1 MQSPQPAHPSGSGSH
16 TPVNPTSSLSSVTG
30 TAAGS
35 TSTPI
40 RINSAKHSG
49 GGDSLLPSL
58 GLAGGSGTGA
68 STSSHSMPGTP
79 QQSSSV
85 PTGSHLQLQTPSAT
99 GGAVTPSGL
108 SMGASNQSLGV
119 SVGAAS
125 SVGGISITPP
135 NSAGLRQSTVF
146 DFKFKRRPSLKVLLT
161 KLPSNDSLSNSPAP
175 SSPGIA
181 NWASDNRDGN
191 VADKS
196 AADAAKLNRKE
207 SYKAQRKNYRK
218 EKKRVASEL
227 MNSLQDPAVIVL
239 ADWLKVRGTLKS
251 WTKLW
256 CVLKPGLLLIYK
268 SQKTKSSHWVGT
280 VMLTACQVI
289 ERPSKKDGF
298 CFKLFHPM
306 EQSIWAPRGPDK
318 ETIGAVVQPLPTAY
332 LIFRAPSQA
341 AGKCWMDALELSLR
355 CSALLLRTNSSTA
368 PSNTSYVGE
377 PLLPVSHE
385 TQWSEADYEKHF
397 NDHGKWGQFL
407 AVPPDMESS
416 RSDTSLPSRAQTPLL
431 QQLYSS
437 AVSNWERTKRLPH
450 FRHHSEQRK
459 SSCSD
464 ASSCDYALGTQRKRR
479 LLSPVSKSLSLG
491 GTGALGGSSSSE
503 ENEDDYGDT
512 SAGSLAPAPGPDP
525 RPVSAPPECPLQP
538 RFRLNVK
545 DLDADSQNEAP
556 NAAMSGLESESESDA
571 GEAVQDDTLEPADCV
586 ETTYVPF
593 TEEEFG
599 EQGEQ
604 VEELA
609 EENKSLIW
617 CIVKQVRP
625 GMDLSKVVL
634 PTFILEPRSF
644 LDKLSDSYYHAD
656 LLSKAVQEDD
666 AFTRMK
672 IIVQWYMS
680 SFYKKPK
687 GLKKPYNPIL
697 GETFRCY
704 WQHPSGSRTFYIAE
718 QVSHHPPV
726 SAFYVT
732 NREDGFSITCSILAK
747 SKFYGNS
754 TSAVLEG
761 AATMTLLPRGECYTA
776 TTPYAHCKGILM
788 GTLSMELG
796 GKINIE
802 CENTGYRTELEF
814 KLKPFLGGSEST
826 NVVVG
831 KIKLGKETLATING
845 HWDRECRIKDAKTG
859 EETLLFKVDADLRA
873 KRLPRYLVPVEA
885 QEPHESQ
892 RLWERVSESIARE
905 DQVAATEEKTVLE
918 EKQRAAAKERS
929 SIEAPYVPNLFEL
942 DSYGQWIY
950 KYADLRPWDVRN
962 DVRQY
967 ECQYKVLTQTRHKS
981 VPIVHGAELMHPLR
995 SSIEPVAR
1003 SHRQSGAAS
1012 SKAPKA
1018 KNKSLVLAPRDTNS
1032 DSSQSPQGV
1041 VKRSSSSSIRQINA
1055 ALDQVNRVLE
1065 EHSKQLNDISRR
1077 LERMQYAPPAHLR
1090 HGAQNM
1096 LGGGVALS
1104 TVIKSLIYALIGLTF
1119 SLILRWLFK

>member
-1 MQSPQPAHPSGSGSH
+1 MQSVQSPG
-16 TPVNPTSSLSSVTG
+16 TPVNSGPASAAAPPPPTASLPVIPFSSGVASVG
-30 TAAGS
+30 SGAAS
-35 TSTPI
+35 STPI
-40 RINSAKHSG
+40 RINSAKHAG
-49 GGDSLLPSL
+49 AGAGDSLAPS
-58 GLAGGSGTGA
+58 AA
-68 STSSHSMPGTP
+68 HSHSMPGTP
-79 QQSSSV
+79 QQSSSM
-85 PTGSHLQLQTPSAT
+85 PTGSQLPLPLPT
-99 GGAVTPSGL
+99 GGGGGGSVTPTAL

-125 SVGGISITPP
+125 SVSGISITPP
-135 NSAGLRQSTVF
+135 NSAGLRQST
-146 DFKFKRRPSLKVLLT
+146 
-161 KLPSNDSLSNSPAP
+161 
-175 SSPGIA
+175 GIA

-191 VADKS
+191 LADKS
-196 AADAAKLNRKE
+196 AAEAAKLNRKE
-207 SYKAQRKNYRK
+207 SYKAQRKNYRR
-218 EKKRVASEL
+218 EKKRVASEM

-280 VMLTACQVI
+280 VMLTSCQVI

-298 CFKLFHPM
+298 CFKLFHPL

-355 CSALLLRTNSSTA
+355 CSALLLRSNSSTGAA
-368 PSNTSYVGE
+368 PSSSYVGD
-377 PLLPVSHE
+377 PLPVSHE

-397 NDHGKWGQFL
+397 NEH
-407 AVPPDMESS
+407 
-416 RSDTSLPSRAQTPLL
+416 
-431 QQLYSS
+431 
-437 AVSNWERTKRLPH
+437 
-450 FRHHSEQRK
+450 
-459 SSCSD
+459 
-464 ASSCDYALGTQRKRR
+464 
-479 LLSPVSKSLSLG
+479 
-491 GTGALGGSSSSE
+491 
-503 ENEDDYGDT
+503 
-512 SAGSLAPAPGPDP
+512 
-525 RPVSAPPECPLQP
+525 
-538 RFRLNVK
+538 

-556 NAAMSGLESESESDA
+556 NAVMSGLESESESDGA
-571 GEAVQDDTLEPADCV
+571 EQVQEDGPEQCQ
-586 ETTYVPF
+586 ETSYVPI

-656 LLSKAVQEDD
+656 ILSKAVHEDD

-672 IIVQWYMS
+672 LVVQWYLS

-697 GETFRCY
+697 GERFRCY
-704 WQHPSGSRTFYIAE
+704 WQHPTGSKTFYIAE

-776 TTPYAHCKGILM
+776 STPYAHCKGILM

-814 KLKPFLGGSEST
+814 KLKPFLGGSDAT

-831 KIKLGKETLATING
+831 KIKLGKETLATISG
-845 HWDRECRIKDAKTG
+845 HWDKECRIKDSKTG
-859 EETLLFKVDADLRA
+859 EETLLFRADAEMRS
-873 KRLPRYLVPVEA
+873 KRLTRYLVPIEE
-885 QEPHESQ
+885 QLPFESQ
-892 RLWERVSESIARE
+892 LLWQRVSEAIARE

-918 EKQRAAAKERS
+918 ERQRAEAKDRVS
-929 SIEAPYVPNLFEL
+929 ADLQYTPAIFEL
-942 DSYGQWIY
+942 DNYGQWVY
-950 KYADLRPWDVRN
+950 KYADLRPWDSRN

-967 ECQYKVLTQTRHKS
+967 ECDYKVLTQTRHKS
-981 VPIVHGAELMHPLR
+981 VPIIHGGELMHPLR
-995 SSIEPVAR
+995 PTLETISR
-1003 SHRQSGAAS
+1003 SQRQSNAGPGNQPGGTA
-1012 SKAPKA
+1012 APKA

-1032 DSSQSPQGV
+1032 DSSQSPQGA
-1041 VKRSSSSSIRQINA
+1041 VKRSSTSAIKQL
-1055 ALDQVNRVLE
+1055 ALAVDQVNRVLE
-1065 EHSKQLNDISRR
+1065 QHTRQLNEISQR
-1077 LERMQYAPPAHLR
+1077 LERMQYAPSPSNMSMQSQHLW
-1090 HGAQNM
+1090 
-1096 LGGGVALS
+1096 GGGVSQS
-1104 TVIKSLIYALIGLTF
+1104 TVIKSLLYALIGLVV

>member
-1 MQSPQPAHPSGSGSH
+1 MQQQQQQQQQSGAATPSSGSH
-16 TPVNPTSSLSSVTG
+16 TPVNSSAPAPSLGAATA
-30 TAAGS
+30 TAATTTIS
-35 TSTPI
+35 SSSTPI
-40 RINSAKHSG
+40 RIGSAKHTG
-49 GGDSLLPSL
+49 GGDSLVPPPL
-58 GLAGGSGTGA
+58 GNTA
-68 STSSHSMPGTP
+68 SHSVPGTP
-79 QQSSSV
+79 QQQPQSSSV
-85 PTGSHLQLQTPSAT
+85 PTATGSHLQLQTA
-99 GGAVTPSGL
+99 GAL
-108 SMGASNQSLGV
+108 SMAASNQSLGGG
-119 SVGAAS
+119 GAGS
-125 SVGGISITPP
+125 SISGINITPP
-135 NSAGLRQSTVF
+135 NSAGLRQS
-146 DFKFKRRPSLKVLLT
+146 S
-161 KLPSNDSLSNSPAP
+161 
-175 SSPGIA
+175 GIA

-191 VADKS
+191 LADKS

-207 SYKAQRKNYRK
+207 SYKAQRKNYRR

-280 VMLTACQVI
+280 VMLTSCQVI

-298 CFKLFHPM
+298 CFKLFHPL

-355 CSALLLRTNSSTA
+355 CSALLLRTNSSTT
-368 PSNTSYVGE
+368 PSSAYAGE
-377 PLLPVSHE
+377 PLPVSHE

-397 NDHGKWGQFL
+397 NDHGKWL
-407 AVPPDMESS
+407 LPPAAEQESS
-416 RSDTSLPSRAQTPLL
+416 RSDNSIPSRAQTPLL

-437 AVSNWERTKRLPH
+437 AVNNWERTKRLPRFGRSPRGSDVSSVDFNPH
-450 FRHHSEQRK
+450 PTRK
-459 SSCSD
+459 S
-464 ASSCDYALGTQRKRR
+464 LT
-479 LLSPVSKSLSLG
+479 LP
-491 GTGALGGSSSSE
+491 GSSSSSDADDDD
-503 ENEDDYGDT
+503 DDYASSSVSVVGSHPT
-512 SAGSLAPAPGPDP
+512 SRPA
-525 RPVSAPPECPLQP
+525 SAPPVCLLRP
-538 RFRLNVK
+538 RCQINVK
-545 DLDADSQNEAP
+545 DLDADSQTEAP
-556 NAAMSGLESESESDA
+556 NAALSGLESDSESEPA
-571 GEAVQDDTLEPADCV
+571 QEDDVCEPMPCE

-593 TEEEFG
+593 EEEEFG
-599 EQGEQ
+599 AQGEQ

-656 LLSKAVQEDD
+656 LLSKAVHNDD

-672 IIVQWYMS
+672 LVVQWYLS
-680 SFYKKPK
+680 GFYKKPK

-704 WQHPSGSRTFYIAE
+704 WEHPNGSRTFYIAE

-761 AATMTLLPRGECYTA
+761 TATMTLLPRGEIYTA
-776 TTPYAHCKGILM
+776 STPYAHCKGILM

-802 CENTGYRTELEF
+802 CENTGYKTELEF
-814 KLKPFLGGSEST
+814 KLKPFLGGSDAT

-831 KIKLGKETLATING
+831 KIKLGKETLATIHG
-845 HWDRECRIKDAKTG
+845 HWDKELRIKDLRTG
-859 EETLLFKVDADLRA
+859 EESLLLKADADMRA
-873 KRLPRYLVPVEA
+873 KRLTRYMVPMEK
-885 QEPHESQ
+885 QLPTESE
-892 RLWERVSESIARE
+892 RLWRLVSEAIARE

-918 EKQRAAAKERS
+918 EAQRAAAKDRAENDKQH
-929 SIEAPYVPNLFEL
+929 VPALFEL

-950 KYADLRPWDVRN
+950 KYADLRPWDARS

-967 ECQYKVLTQTRHKS
+967 ECDFKVLTQKRLKS
-981 VPIVHGAELMHPLR
+981 VTDADD
-995 SSIEPVAR
+995 EPVIR
-1003 SHRQSGAAS
+1003 PRKPMVLVGTGGV
-1012 SKAPKA
+1012 SKATKA

-1032 DSSQSPQGV
+1032 DSSQSPQGAAKRGSNTSS
-1041 VKRSSSSSIRQINA
+1041 VKNLTL
-1055 ALDQVNRVLE
+1055 ALEQVNESLE
-1065 EHSKQLNDISRR
+1065 NHTRQLNDICRR
-1077 LERMQYAPPAHLR
+1077 LERMQYQPSRSMNSMYAHE
-1090 HGAQNM
+1090 M
-1096 LGGGVALS
+1096 VGGGIS
-1104 TVIKSLIYALIGLTF
+1104 QSIVIKSMIYALIGLTF

>member
-1 MQSPQPAHPSGSGSH
+1 M
-16 TPVNPTSSLSSVTG
+16 N
-30 TAAGS
+30 
-35 TSTPI
+35 
-40 RINSAKHSG
+40 
-49 GGDSLLPSL
+49 LL
-58 GLAGGSGTGA
+58 
-68 STSSHSMPGTP
+68 
-79 QQSSSV
+79 Q
-85 PTGSHLQLQTPSAT
+85 
-99 GGAVTPSGL
+99 
-108 SMGASNQSLGV
+108 
-119 SVGAAS
+119 
-125 SVGGISITPP
+125 
-135 NSAGLRQSTVF
+135 R
-146 DFKFKRRPSLKVLLT
+146 
-161 KLPSNDSLSNSPAP
+161 
-175 SSPGIA
+175 IA

-280 VMLTACQVI
+280 VMLTSCQVI

-298 CFKLFHPM
+298 CFKLFHPL

-355 CSALLLRTNSSTA
+355 CSALLLRSNSSTA
-368 PSNTSYVGE
+368 PSSTYVGE

-397 NDHGKWGQFL
+397 NDH
-407 AVPPDMESS
+407 
-416 RSDTSLPSRAQTPLL
+416 
-431 QQLYSS
+431 
-437 AVSNWERTKRLPH
+437 
-450 FRHHSEQRK
+450 
-459 SSCSD
+459 
-464 ASSCDYALGTQRKRR
+464 
-479 LLSPVSKSLSLG
+479 
-491 GTGALGGSSSSE
+491 
-503 ENEDDYGDT
+503 
-512 SAGSLAPAPGPDP
+512 
-525 RPVSAPPECPLQP
+525 
-538 RFRLNVK
+538 

-556 NAAMSGLESESESDA
+556 NAAMSGPESESESDA
-571 GEAVQDDTLEPADCV
+571 GEPQQEDTLEQAPCV
-586 ETTYVPF
+586 ETTYAPF

-609 EENKSLIW
+609 DENKSLIW

-672 IIVQWYMS
+672 IIVQWYLS

-697 GETFRCY
+697 GETFRCF
-704 WQHPSGSRTFYIAE
+704 WQHPGGSRTFYIAE

-761 AATMTLLPRGECYTA
+761 AATMTLLPRGECYIA
-776 TTPYAHCKGILM
+776 STPYAHCKGILM

-845 HWDRECRIKDAKTG
+845 HWDKECRIKDSKTG
-859 EETLLFKVDADLRA
+859 EETLLFKVDSDLRA
-873 KRLPRYLVPVEA
+873 KRLPRYLVPIES
-885 QEPHESQ
+885 QEPNESQ
-892 RLWERVSESIARE
+892 RLWERVSEAIARE
-905 DQVAATEEKTVLE
+905 DQVAATEEKTILE
-918 EKQRAAAKERS
+918 EKQRGEAKERAT
-929 SIEAPYVPNLFEL
+929 IDAPYVPNLFEL

-995 SSIEPVAR
+995 SSLEPVAR

-1041 VKRSSSSSIRQINA
+1041 VKRSSSSSIKQINL

-1065 EHSKQLNDISRR
+1065 VHSKQLNDISQR
-1077 LERMQYAPPAHLR
+1077 LERMQYAPPPHLR
-1090 HGAQNM
+1090 PGSQNM

>member
-1 MQSPQPAHPSGSGSH
+1 MQPATPG
-16 TPVNPTSSLSSVTG
+16 TPVNNSPLMINSSNTPAAPALAPGATG
-30 TAAGS
+30 GAS
-35 TSTPI
+35 STPI
-40 RINSAKHSG
+40 RINSAKSHAG
-49 GGDSLLPSL
+49 GGDTLAPS
-58 GLAGGSGTGA
+58 TPH
-68 STSSHSMPGTP
+68 SHSTPGTP
-79 QQSSSV
+79 LQQQQSSSV
-85 PTGSHLQLQTPSAT
+85 PTGSHLLQLQAPLPSA
-99 GGAVTPSGL
+99 GGGGGGSVTPSGL
-108 SMGASNQSLGV
+108 SMGASNQSLGI

-125 SVGGISITPP
+125 SVSGISITPP

-146 DFKFKRRPSLKVLLT
+146 DFKFKRRPSLKVLMT
-161 KLPSNDSLSNSPAP
+161 KLPSTDSLSNSPAP

-191 VADKS
+191 LADKS

-207 SYKAQRKNYRK
+207 SYKAQRKNYRR

-280 VMLTACQVI
+280 VMLTSCQVI

-298 CFKLFHPM
+298 CFKLFHPL

-355 CSALLLRTNSSTA
+355 CSALLLRTNSSTGTA
-368 PSNTSYVGE
+368 PSSSFVGE
-377 PLLPVSHE
+377 PLPVSHE

-397 NDHGKWGQFL
+397 NDQ
-407 AVPPDMESS
+407 
-416 RSDTSLPSRAQTPLL
+416 
-431 QQLYSS
+431 
-437 AVSNWERTKRLPH
+437 
-450 FRHHSEQRK
+450 
-459 SSCSD
+459 
-464 ASSCDYALGTQRKRR
+464 
-479 LLSPVSKSLSLG
+479 
-491 GTGALGGSSSSE
+491 
-503 ENEDDYGDT
+503 
-512 SAGSLAPAPGPDP
+512 
-525 RPVSAPPECPLQP
+525 
-538 RFRLNVK
+538 

-556 NAAMSGLESESESDA
+556 NAVMSGLESESESDPA
-571 GEAVQDDTLEPADCV
+571 EPAQDDGVEQQCE

-599 EQGEQ
+599 EQGE
-604 VEELA
+604 
-609 EENKSLIW
+609 
-617 CIVKQVRP
+617 QVRP

-672 IIVQWYMS
+672 LVVQWYLS

-697 GETFRCY
+697 GERFRCY

-776 TTPYAHCKGILM
+776 TSPYAHCKGILM

-814 KLKPFLGGSEST
+814 KLKPFLGGADAT

-845 HWDRECRIKDAKTG
+845 HWDKECRVKDSKTG
-859 EETLLFKVDADLRA
+859 EETLLFRVDAETRS
-873 KRLPRYLVPVEA
+873 KRLTRHMVPLES
-885 QEPHESQ
+885 QDPNESQ
-892 RLWERVSESIARE
+892 RLWQHVSDAIARE

-918 EKQRAAAKERS
+918 ERQRADAKERAS
-929 SIEAPYVPNLFEL
+929 TESTHMPELFEL
-942 DSYGQWIY
+942 DSYGQWLY
-950 KYADLRPWDVRN
+950 KYADLRPWDSRN

-967 ECQYKVLTQTRHKS
+967 ECQFKVLTQTRHKS
-981 VPIVHGAELMHPLR
+981 VPIVHGAEMIHPLR
-995 SSIEPVAR
+995 SSLETLSR
-1003 SHRQSGAAS
+1003 TQRQSPAGQAIPAVS
-1012 SKAPKA
+1012 KA

-1032 DSSQSPQGV
+1032 DSSQSPQGA
-1041 VKRSSSSSIRQINA
+1041 VKRSSSSAIKQL
-1055 ALDQVNRVLE
+1055 ALAVDQVNRVLE
-1065 EHSKQLNDISRR
+1065 LHTRQLNEISQR
-1077 LERMQYAPPAHLR
+1077 LERMQYSPPSSSLSVQSHHL
-1090 HGAQNM
+1090 
-1096 LGGGVALS
+1096 LGGGVSQS
-1104 TVIKSLIYALIGLTF
+1104 TVFKSLIYALIGLTL

>member
-1 MQSPQPAHPSGSGSH
+1 MQPATPS
-16 TPVNPTSSLSSVTG
+16 TPVNNASNSSSVTPVAG
-30 TAAGS
+30 AAPAISGGGAS
-35 TSTPI
+35 STPI
-40 RINSAKHSG
+40 RINSAKQPGGGG
-49 GGDSLLPSL
+49 GGDTLTHPS
-58 GLAGGSGTGA
+58 TPH
-68 STSSHSMPGTP
+68 SHSMPGTP
-79 QQSSSV
+79 QQQPQSSSV
-85 PTGSHLQLQTPSAT
+85 PTGSHLLQLQAPLPSAA
-99 GGAVTPSGL
+99 GGGGGGGGSVTPSGL

-125 SVGGISITPP
+125 SVSGISITPP
-135 NSAGLRQSTVF
+135 NSAGLRQST
-146 DFKFKRRPSLKVLLT
+146 
-161 KLPSNDSLSNSPAP
+161 
-175 SSPGIA
+175 GIA

-207 SYKAQRKNYRK
+207 SYKAQRKNYRR

-280 VMLTACQVI
+280 VMLTSCQVI

-298 CFKLFHPM
+298 CFKLFHPL

-355 CSALLLRTNSSTA
+355 CSALLLRSNSSTGAA
-368 PSNTSYVGE
+368 PSSSYVGE
-377 PLLPVSHE
+377 PLPVSHE

-397 NDHGKWGQFL
+397 NDH
-407 AVPPDMESS
+407 
-416 RSDTSLPSRAQTPLL
+416 
-431 QQLYSS
+431 
-437 AVSNWERTKRLPH
+437 
-450 FRHHSEQRK
+450 
-459 SSCSD
+459 
-464 ASSCDYALGTQRKRR
+464 
-479 LLSPVSKSLSLG
+479 
-491 GTGALGGSSSSE
+491 
-503 ENEDDYGDT
+503 
-512 SAGSLAPAPGPDP
+512 
-525 RPVSAPPECPLQP
+525 
-538 RFRLNVK
+538 

-556 NAAMSGLESESESDA
+556 NAVMSGPESESESDPA
-571 GEAVQDDTLEPADCV
+571 QDDVVDLQQCE

-672 IIVQWYMS
+672 LVVQWYLS

-697 GETFRCY
+697 GERFRCY

-814 KLKPFLGGSEST
+814 KLKPFLGGSDAT

-845 HWDRECRIKDAKTG
+845 HWDKECRVKDSKTG
-859 EETLLFKVDADLRA
+859 EETLLFKVDAETRA
-873 KRLPRYLVPVEA
+873 KRLTRHLVPLDA
-885 QEPHESQ
+885 QEPNESQ
-892 RLWERVSESIARE
+892 LLWQKVSEAIARE

-918 EKQRAAAKERS
+918 ERQRAEAKERAS
-929 SIEAPYVPNLFEL
+929 TESTHMPDLFEL
-942 DSYGQWIY
+942 DSYGQWLY
-950 KYADLRPWDVRN
+950 KYADLRPWDSRN

-967 ECQYKVLTQTRHKS
+967 ECQFKVLTQTRHKS
-981 VPIVHGAELMHPLR
+981 VPIVHGAEMIHPLR
-995 SSIEPVAR
+995 SSIETLAR
-1003 SHRQSGAAS
+1003 TQRQSPAVGPSVGS
-1012 SKAPKA
+1012 SVPKA

-1032 DSSQSPQGV
+1032 DSSQSPQGA
-1041 VKRSSSSSIRQINA
+1041 VKRSSSSAIKQL
-1055 ALDQVNRVLE
+1055 ALAVDQVNRVLE
-1065 EHSKQLNDISRR
+1065 LHTRQLNEISQR
-1077 LERMQYAPPAHLR
+1077 LERMQYAPSPSNVSVHSHHL
-1090 HGAQNM
+1090 
-1096 LGGGVALS
+1096 LGGGVSQS
-1104 TVIKSLIYALIGLTF
+1104 TVIKSLVYALIGLTF

>member
-1 MQSPQPAHPSGSGSH
+1 MQPATPG
-16 TPVNPTSSLSSVTG
+16 TPVNNSPLMINSSNTPAAPALAPGATG
-30 TAAGS
+30 GAS
-35 TSTPI
+35 STPI
-40 RINSAKHSG
+40 RINSAKSHAG
-49 GGDSLLPSL
+49 GGDTLAPS
-58 GLAGGSGTGA
+58 TPH
-68 STSSHSMPGTP
+68 SHSTPGTP
-79 QQSSSV
+79 LQQQQSSSV
-85 PTGSHLQLQTPSAT
+85 PTGSHLLQLQAPLPSA
-99 GGAVTPSGL
+99 GGGGGGSVTPSGL
-108 SMGASNQSLGV
+108 SMGASNQSLGI

-125 SVGGISITPP
+125 SVSGISITPP

-146 DFKFKRRPSLKVLLT
+146 DFKFKRRPSLKVLMT
-161 KLPSNDSLSNSPAP
+161 KLPSTDSLSNSPAP

-191 VADKS
+191 LADKS

-207 SYKAQRKNYRK
+207 SYKAQRKNYRR

-280 VMLTACQVI
+280 VMLTSCQVI

-298 CFKLFHPM
+298 CFKLFHPL

-355 CSALLLRTNSSTA
+355 CSALLLRTNSSTGTA
-368 PSNTSYVGE
+368 PSSSFVGE
-377 PLLPVSHE
+377 PLPVSHE

-397 NDHGKWGQFL
+397 NDQ
-407 AVPPDMESS
+407 
-416 RSDTSLPSRAQTPLL
+416 
-431 QQLYSS
+431 
-437 AVSNWERTKRLPH
+437 
-450 FRHHSEQRK
+450 
-459 SSCSD
+459 
-464 ASSCDYALGTQRKRR
+464 
-479 LLSPVSKSLSLG
+479 
-491 GTGALGGSSSSE
+491 
-503 ENEDDYGDT
+503 
-512 SAGSLAPAPGPDP
+512 
-525 RPVSAPPECPLQP
+525 
-538 RFRLNVK
+538 

-556 NAAMSGLESESESDA
+556 NAVMSGLESESESDPA
-571 GEAVQDDTLEPADCV
+571 EPAQDDGVEQQCE

-599 EQGEQ
+599 EQGE
-604 VEELA
+604 
-609 EENKSLIW
+609 
-617 CIVKQVRP
+617 QVRP

-672 IIVQWYMS
+672 LVVQWYLS

-697 GETFRCY
+697 GERFRCY

-776 TTPYAHCKGILM
+776 TSPYAHCKGILM

-814 KLKPFLGGSEST
+814 KLKPFLGGADAT

-845 HWDRECRIKDAKTG
+845 HWDKECRVKDSKTG
-859 EETLLFKVDADLRA
+859 EETLLFRVDAETRS
-873 KRLPRYLVPVEA
+873 KRLTRHMVPLES
-885 QEPHESQ
+885 QDPNESQ
-892 RLWERVSESIARE
+892 RLWQHVSDAIARE

-918 EKQRAAAKERS
+918 ERQRADAKERAS
-929 SIEAPYVPNLFEL
+929 TESTHMPELFEL
-942 DSYGQWIY
+942 DSYGQWLY
-950 KYADLRPWDVRN
+950 KYADLRPWDSRN

-967 ECQYKVLTQTRHKS
+967 ECQFKVLTQTRHKS
-981 VPIVHGAELMHPLR
+981 VPIVHGAEMIHPLR
-995 SSIEPVAR
+995 SSLETLSR
-1003 SHRQSGAAS
+1003 TQRQSPAGQAIPAVS
-1012 SKAPKA
+1012 KA

-1032 DSSQSPQGV
+1032 DSSQSPQGA
-1041 VKRSSSSSIRQINA
+1041 VKRSSSSAIKQL
-1055 ALDQVNRVLE
+1055 ALAVDQVNRVLE
-1065 EHSKQLNDISRR
+1065 LHTRQLNEISQR
-1077 LERMQYAPPAHLR
+1077 LERMQYSPPSSSLSVQSHHL
-1090 HGAQNM
+1090 
-1096 LGGGVALS
+1096 LGGGVSQS
-1104 TVIKSLIYALIGLTF
+1104 TVFKSLIYALIGLTF

>member
-1 MQSPQPAHPSGSGSH
+1 M
-16 TPVNPTSSLSSVTG
+16 N
-30 TAAGS
+30 
-35 TSTPI
+35 
-40 RINSAKHSG
+40 
-49 GGDSLLPSL
+49 LL
-58 GLAGGSGTGA
+58 
-68 STSSHSMPGTP
+68 
-79 QQSSSV
+79 Q
-85 PTGSHLQLQTPSAT
+85 
-99 GGAVTPSGL
+99 
-108 SMGASNQSLGV
+108 
-119 SVGAAS
+119 
-125 SVGGISITPP
+125 
-135 NSAGLRQSTVF
+135 R
-146 DFKFKRRPSLKVLLT
+146 
-161 KLPSNDSLSNSPAP
+161 
-175 SSPGIA
+175 IA

-397 NDHGKWGQFL
+397 NDH
-407 AVPPDMESS
+407 
-416 RSDTSLPSRAQTPLL
+416 
-431 QQLYSS
+431 
-437 AVSNWERTKRLPH
+437 
-450 FRHHSEQRK
+450 
-459 SSCSD
+459 
-464 ASSCDYALGTQRKRR
+464 
-479 LLSPVSKSLSLG
+479 
-491 GTGALGGSSSSE
+491 
-503 ENEDDYGDT
+503 
-512 SAGSLAPAPGPDP
+512 
-525 RPVSAPPECPLQP
+525 
-538 RFRLNVK
+538 

>member
-1 MQSPQPAHPSGSGSH
+1 MQSPQPAQPSGSGSH

-30 TAAGS
+30 TAAAS

-58 GLAGGSGTGA
+58 GLAGVSGTGA

-108 SMGASNQSLGV
+108 SMGASNQSLGL
-119 SVGAAS
+119 SVGAAG

-161 KLPSNDSLSNSPAP
+161 KLPSTDSLSNSPAP

-397 NDHGKWGQFL
+397 NDH
-407 AVPPDMESS
+407 
-416 RSDTSLPSRAQTPLL
+416 
-431 QQLYSS
+431 
-437 AVSNWERTKRLPH
+437 
-450 FRHHSEQRK
+450 
-459 SSCSD
+459 
-464 ASSCDYALGTQRKRR
+464 
-479 LLSPVSKSLSLG
+479 
-491 GTGALGGSSSSE
+491 
-503 ENEDDYGDT
+503 
-512 SAGSLAPAPGPDP
+512 
-525 RPVSAPPECPLQP
+525 
-538 RFRLNVK
+538 

-586 ETTYVPF
+586 ETTYVPI

-609 EENKSLIW
+609 DENKSLIW

-918 EKQRAAAKERS
+918 EKQRADAKERS

-995 SSIEPVAR
+995 SSLEPVAR

-1077 LERMQYAPPAHLR
+1077 LERMQYAPPPHLR

>member
-1 MQSPQPAHPSGSGSH
+1 M
-16 TPVNPTSSLSSVTG
+16 N
-30 TAAGS
+30 
-35 TSTPI
+35 
-40 RINSAKHSG
+40 
-49 GGDSLLPSL
+49 LL
-58 GLAGGSGTGA
+58 
-68 STSSHSMPGTP
+68 
-79 QQSSSV
+79 Q
-85 PTGSHLQLQTPSAT
+85 
-99 GGAVTPSGL
+99 
-108 SMGASNQSLGV
+108 
-119 SVGAAS
+119 
-125 SVGGISITPP
+125 
-135 NSAGLRQSTVF
+135 R
-146 DFKFKRRPSLKVLLT
+146 
-161 KLPSNDSLSNSPAP
+161 
-175 SSPGIA
+175 IA

-207 SYKAQRKNYRK
+207 SYKAQRKNYRR

-280 VMLTACQVI
+280 VMLTSCQVI

-298 CFKLFHPM
+298 CFKLFHPL

-355 CSALLLRTNSSTA
+355 CSALLLRSNSSTGTA
-368 PSNTSYVGE
+368 PTSSYMGE
-377 PLLPVSHE
+377 PLPVSHE

-397 NDHGKWGQFL
+397 NDH
-407 AVPPDMESS
+407 
-416 RSDTSLPSRAQTPLL
+416 
-431 QQLYSS
+431 
-437 AVSNWERTKRLPH
+437 
-450 FRHHSEQRK
+450 
-459 SSCSD
+459 
-464 ASSCDYALGTQRKRR
+464 
-479 LLSPVSKSLSLG
+479 
-491 GTGALGGSSSSE
+491 
-503 ENEDDYGDT
+503 
-512 SAGSLAPAPGPDP
+512 
-525 RPVSAPPECPLQP
+525 
-538 RFRLNVK
+538 

-556 NAAMSGLESESESDA
+556 NAVMSGLESESESDPA
-571 GEAVQDDTLEPADCV
+571 EPAQEDVVDVDQQCV
-586 ETTYVPF
+586 ETSYVPF

-672 IIVQWYMS
+672 LVVQWYLS

-697 GETFRCY
+697 GERFRCY

-814 KLKPFLGGSEST
+814 KLKPFLGGADAT

-845 HWDRECRIKDAKTG
+845 HWDKECRVKDSKTG
-859 EETLLFKVDADLRA
+859 EETVLFKVDAETRS
-873 KRLPRYLVPVEA
+873 KRLTRYMVPLDL
-885 QEPHESQ
+885 QEPNESQ
-892 RLWERVSESIARE
+892 RLWQRVSEAIANE

-918 EKQRAAAKERS
+918 ERQRADAKERLS
-929 SIEAPYVPNLFEL
+929 SDSVHMPDLFEL
-942 DSYGQWIY
+942 DSYGQWLY
-950 KYADLRPWDVRN
+950 KYADLRPWDSRN

-967 ECQYKVLTQTRHKS
+967 ECQFKVLTQTRHKS
-981 VPIVHGAELMHPLR
+981 VPIVHGAEMIHPLR
-995 SSIEPVAR
+995 SSIETLSR
-1003 SHRQSGAAS
+1003 TQRQSPAGQPLPSGGSAV
-1012 SKAPKA
+1012 PKA

-1032 DSSQSPQGV
+1032 DSSQSPQGA
-1041 VKRSSSSSIRQINA
+1041 VKRSSSSAIKQLTLA
-1055 ALDQVNRVLE
+1055 VDQVNRVLE
-1065 EHSKQLNDISRR
+1065 QHTRQLNEISRR
-1077 LERMQYAPPAHLR
+1077 LERMQYSPPPSNMSAHSL
-1090 HGAQNM
+1090 HM
-1096 LGGGVALS
+1096 LGGGVSQS
-1104 TVIKSLIYALIGLTF
+1104 TVIKSLIYALIGLAF